1 MLENMM
7 IKVTNEALLLVLVLS
22 GPPILVSMVVGLA
35 ISVFQAVTQIQEQ
48 SLAMVPKL
56 FLTFI
61 TIAVAGYWMA
71 SIMVRFATNLFL
83 NFPNMV
89 R

>member
-1 MLENMM
+1 MIENMM
-7 IKVTNEALLLVLVLS
+7 IKITTEGLLLVLVLS
-22 GPPILVSMVVGLA
+22 GPPILVSMVVGLT
-35 ISVFQAVTQIQEQ
+35 ISIFQAVTQIQEQ
-48 SLAMVPKL
+48 SLTMVPKL

-71 SIMVRFATNLFL
+71 SIMVRFASNLFYS
-83 NFPNMV
+83 FPTMI